1 MIGRLFWISRSSAAA
16 PAAAWTLQ
24 TSSSSLGGR
33 WMSTEV
39 PVKPTTTLV
48 GLPVVTNPREVIE
61 FLANKILE
69 EIQTIPECYYR
80 SEVEA
85 MARNRLKVATEEHDW
100 RRIEERLGSTLHVEE
115 IIDEME
121 DELTLIPKAREARI
135 WDVPADHKIKVTIE
149 NSPILLD
156 EEDLEYDAQNDPSE
170 IRVSNTRPQSLL
182 ESVLHAD
189 LLSRV
194 VRVDPHFEDPEVTSI
209 FEEDYNPE
217 RTY

>member
-1 MIGRLFWISRSSAAA
+1 
-16 PAAAWTLQ
+16 
-24 TSSSSLGGR
+24 
-33 WMSTEV
+33 MSTEV

-69 EIQTIPECYYR
+69 EIKTIPECYYR

-217 RTY
+217 RNY